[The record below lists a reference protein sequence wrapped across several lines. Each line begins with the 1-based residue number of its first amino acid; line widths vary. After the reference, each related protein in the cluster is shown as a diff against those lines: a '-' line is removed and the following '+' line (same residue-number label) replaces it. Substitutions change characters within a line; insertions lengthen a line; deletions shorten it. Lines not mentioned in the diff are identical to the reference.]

1 MSVRRWVPWLG
12 LAVVVAV
19 SLVVGAGGSGGPPT
33 DAERKTALASELRCP
48 TCRGQSVRD
57 SDAPAAAAIRA
68 EIGRRVDEGQSDE
81 EILAYVD
88 GKFPESL
95 RLTPPASGVGV
106 LVWALPVVA
115 LVAAVAGL
123 AAAFRRWKA
132 EPLPAPSDD
141 DRALVER
148 ARSTKP

>member
-1 MSVRRWVPWLG
+1 MTARRWLPWLG
-12 LAVVVAV
+12 LALVVAV
-19 SLVVGAGGSGGPPT
+19 SLVVGAGGRGGPPT

-57 SDAPAAAAIRA
+57 SDAPAAAAIRT
-68 EIGRRVDEGQSDE
+68 EIDRRVDEGQSDE

-88 GKFPESL
+88 SKFPESL
-95 RLTPPASGVGV
+95 RLTPPASGLGV

-123 AAAFRRWKA
+123 AAAFRRWSA

-148 ARSTKP
+148 ARSTGP

>member
-1 MSVRRWVPWLG
+1 MSARRWAPWLG
-12 LAVVVAV
+12 LAVVVAA
-19 SLVVGAGGSGGPPT
+19 SLAVGTAGTGGPPT
-33 DAERKTALASELRCP
+33 AAERKAHLASELRCP

-95 RLTPPASGVGV
+95 RLTPPASGLGA

-123 AAAFRRWKA
+123 AVAFRRWQA
-132 EPLPAPSDD
+132 DPLPAPTDD

-148 ARSTKP
+148 ARSTGP

>member
-1 MSVRRWVPWLG
+1 MRARRWGPWLA
-12 LAVVVAV
+12 LVVVLAGA
-19 SLVVGAGGSGGPPT
+19 LVVGTAGTGGPRT
-33 DAERKTALASELRCP
+33 DAERKAHLASELRCP

-68 EIGRRVDEGQSDE
+68 EISRRVDEGQSDD

-95 RLTPPASGVGV
+95 RLTPPASGMGAV
-106 LVWALPVVA
+106 VWALPVVA

-123 AAAFRRWKA
+123 AVAFRRWRA

-148 ARSTKP
+148 ARSQAP

>member
-1 MSVRRWVPWLG
+1 MTARRLLPWLA
-12 LAVVVAV
+12 LALVVAG

-68 EIGRRVDEGQSDE
+68 EIDRRVDEGQSDE

-88 GKFPESL
+88 SKFPESL
-95 RLTPPASGVGV
+95 RLTPPASGLGV

-123 AAAFRRWKA
+123 AAAFRRWSA

-141 DRALVER
+141 DRALVQR
-148 ARSTKP
+148 ARSSGP

>member
-1 MSVRRWVPWLG
+1 MTGRRWMPWLA
-12 LAVVVAV
+12 LALVLGVA
-19 SLVVGAGGSGGPPT
+19 LVVGTAGTGGPRT
-33 DAERKTALASELRCP
+33 DAERKDHLASELRCP

-68 EIGRRVDEGQSDE
+68 EIARRVDEGQSDE

-95 RLTPPASGVGV
+95 RLTPPASGLGA

-123 AAAFRRWKA
+123 AVAFRRWRA

-148 ARSTKP
+148 ARSPAP